1 MENTP
6 DSIDTNKNDKLVN
19 EQMDKNTIQKNEN
32 VEKKEKNEIE
42 KKTDN
47 KDKNSYFSKVKEYL
61 SKNSHDE
68 EYFSIIKEKPDLLF
82 ERMNETRLIIWET
95 YLYNIS
101 SPSRKTSDCDVL
113 CALLD
118 REDQKIIRNDCKRT
132 RVKESILLPGF
143 PKILEAFLTYYCTSK
158 DIHYKQGLNE
168 VFGPLILLKYKFKHF
183 KFSKLYEL
191 GEVFIDQFLPNY
203 FYEKDLYSLQ
213 SSLSLFLILL
223 RYHEPSV
230 YNRLDVTEIRP
241 EAYATNSITT
251 LMSGKLKL
259 NLVYE
264 LMEKII
270 QCQDPLIM
278 HFILVA
284 LFIHQR
290 EMIINCDKF
299 YVATLMTT
307 LTITSI
313 EELNTIFNLA
323 LKLREQTPYSYR
335 ILVNKIGFLKKNNK
349 DIKKT
354 FELYQPQSIPAMPIF
369 PTEIFNITNRN
380 RVDCIDPECKN
391 CKLNEN
397 YINDKDNINNEY
409 EDLYENRISD
419 CFLKFQENIDNH
431 ICEKCDMKIEKK
443 MQHILLDLRILK
455 YEDEDDDTE
464 KTGFLPMMIN
474 VDQDELKSEEFSKI
488 ITNRFLVE
496 RGNYHFIFLTS
507 STDTFSDFERDYYTD
522 NLSELDKKKM
532 MFGLIKQQKIDKE
545 LNLENAQKNL
555 TWKDIY
561 KLKEYDNFRNTLKTM
576 QKQNFPYIGYVYGG
590 FDEVHEESFKY
601 NYELLFH
608 NEENCFLCQAKKIER
623 NKKIRKS
630 KREKVKEE
638 EIKNEISGNLW
649 EHKTKIKYSKIN
661 ETYKGKN
668 TSLHF
673 CILTKYKNKR
683 YDNDKLRLLITILN
697 DEYLMEFYKFEKQR
711 QYNDIGVTNDDKEK
725 KRKQSEYYDLGKEAN
740 EEKEPELILF
750 DKISAFDIISLNS
763 NNKSKNIVN
772 IQVKEK
778 DKDKD
783 KRKSLRES
791 LRDSLRESLKR
802 DSVKRDSMNTFEIIL
817 DFASTNDSKE
827 FINSF
832 KQVITE
838 YKAKKK

>member
-6 DSIDTNKNDKLVN
+6 DTIDSNSNDKIIN
-19 EQMDKNTIQKNEN
+19 EQIEKNSIQKNEN
-32 VEKKEKNEIE
+32 IEKKEKNETE

-47 KDKNSYFSKVKEYL
+47 KAKNSYHSIVKEYL
-61 SKNSHDE
+61 NKISHDE
-68 EYFSIIKEKPDLLF
+68 EYFTMIKEKSDLLF
-82 ERMNETRLIIWET
+82 EKMNESRLIIWET
-95 YLYNIS
+95 FLYNTS

-118 REDQKIIRNDCKRT
+118 REDQKVIRNDCKRT

-168 VFGPLILLKYKFKHF
+168 VFGPLILLKYKFKNL
-183 KFSKLYEL
+183 KFSKLYDL

-203 FYEKDLYSLQ
+203 FYEKDLYSLK

-230 YNRLDVTEIRP
+230 YNRLDITEIRP
-241 EAYATNSITT
+241 EAYATSSITT
-251 LMSGKLKL
+251 LMSGKLKI

-270 QCQDPLIM
+270 QCQDPLII

-313 EELNTIFNLA
+313 EELNTVFNLA

-349 DIKKT
+349 DIQKNY
-354 FELYQPQSIPAMPIF
+354 ELYQPQSIPAMPIF

-391 CKLNEN
+391 CKSNEN
-397 YINDKDNINNEY
+397 YISDKDNIINDY
-409 EDLYENRISD
+409 DDLISSENRISD

-455 YEDEDDDTE
+455 YDEEDDDTE
-464 KTGFLPMMIN
+464 KTGFLTMMIN

-507 STDTFSDFERDYYTD
+507 STDTFSHFERDYYTD

-555 TWKDIY
+555 TWKEIY

-576 QKQNFPYIGYVYGG
+576 QKENFPYIGYVYGG
-590 FDEVHEESFKY
+590 FDKVHEESFKY

-608 NEENCFLCQAKKIER
+608 NEQNCFLCQAKKIER
-623 NKKIRKS
+623 NKKRKKS
-630 KREKVKEE
+630 KKEKDIDK
-638 EIKNEISGNLW
+638 EIKNEISGSLW

-661 ETYKGKN
+661 ETYKDKN

-673 CILTKYKNKR
+673 CILTKYKNKH
-683 YDNDKLRLLITILN
+683 YENDKQKVLITILF

-711 QYNDIGVTNDDKEK
+711 QYNDIAITNDDKEK
-725 KRKQSEYYDLGKEAN
+725 KRRQSEYYDLGKEVN

-750 DKISAFDIISLNS
+750 DKISALDIITLNS

-772 IQVKEK
+772 IQVREKPKE
-778 DKDKD
+778 KD
-783 KRKSLRES
+783 KRKSL
-791 LRDSLRESLKR
+791 KR
-802 DSVKRDSMNTFEIIL
+802 DSISVFDIIL

-832 KQVITE
+832 KKVINE